1 MNKNTINLILVTILF
16 LILSQSTF
24 LYNTTLI
31 YFYRAILA
39 IEFIILWDKLLNTE
53 KKSYKII
60 SNLILLIVFSIYII
74 CKNEYFIEEYFKT
87 NIILVINIIALIV
100 INLINKSGVTNIK
113 KILLLMLIPI
123 FLTIILNIIAKN
135 IKAESETYITMLA
148 IFNIIVQF
156 YFYKKSIEI
165 KIDNQNLTNIDKI
178 IVIFIVAA
186 FTIYNIYNFSKLL
199 KNYNETSNFIQNI
212 EVNTEEDYTLLLN
225 NYKSTFDIQRNKEML
240 SEYQEE
246 YEENQQIY
254 SDNVENSIFIY
265 DNLINLCNL
274 EILTTERVII
284 SNAIQY
290 NNQYTNKRESY
301 NTNIN
306 FLKSMSENLIESN
319 KIQKNAGIVLLVNTI
334 LTSMMIIYCI
344 RINYNKKNNNFSN
357 IYNY

>member
-225 NYKSTFDIQRNKEML
+225 NYKSTFDIQRNKEMS